1 MKVIMKYRH
10 EIKYLIDLKDYYTL
24 KSRLSGI
31 LKPDIHAGHD
41 NCYHIRSVYF
51 DDDKNTDFISK
62 LSGLSER
69 KKYRIRMYN
78 ADTAYI
84 RLEKKIKS
92 NDVSYKL
99 SARITKKEADSF
111 LQSDFRSENFHEN
124 QLIEEF
130 CLTNSLNILKPNVIT
145 DYDREAY
152 LFDAGN
158 VRVTLDTNLKTAML
172 NTDFFNRDLPMVPA
186 IGSHQVILEV
196 KYDAFLP
203 SIISGLLTT
212 SNGIQMA
219 ISKFAL
225 CKRFITLND
234 WEVQ

>member
-24 KSRLSGI
+24 KSRLSAI
-31 LKPDIHAGHD
+31 LKPDVHAGHD

-51 DDDKNTDFISK
+51 DDDRNTDFISK

-78 ADTAYI
+78 TDTEYI

-99 SARITKKEADSF
+99 SARISKNEADCF
-111 LQSDFRSENFHEN
+111 LQSDFRKENFHEN
-124 QLIEEF
+124 QLIDEF
-130 CLTNSLNILKPNVIT
+130 CLANSMNILKPSVIT
-145 DYDREAY
+145 DYNREAY
-152 LFDAGN
+152 LFDTGN
-158 VRVTLDTNLKTAML
+158 VRVTLDTSLKTAML
-172 NTDFFNRDLPMVPA
+172 NTDFFNRNMSMIPA

-203 SIISGLLTT
+203 SVVSELLST

-225 CKRFITLND
+225 CKKFITLND